1 MIGPS
6 GDIAAADLQL
16 DASRAARAG
25 ADLAASGGQLG
36 ALRASAGAE
45 VATLSGARPWGKDDI
60 GQAFERNY
68 RPVEQQ
74 LLTAWDLLGR
84 HVAGLGDEVVQAV
97 REALAADD
105 RSATR
110 MYGRH
115 R

>member
-1 MIGPS
+1 MT
-6 GDIAAADLQL
+6 DLRL
-16 DASRAARAG
+16 DADRAARAG
-25 ADLAASGGQLG
+25 ADLAAAGGQLG
-36 ALRASAGAE
+36 ALRADAGAE
-45 VATLSGARPWGKDDI
+45 VEALSGARPWGKDDI

-74 LLTAWDLLGR
+74 VLHAWDLLGR

-105 RSATR
+105 RASTR
-110 MYGRH
+110 LYGRH